1 LLDQWLTTVVKARVR
16 TRTFKDYEAL
26 LKLYI
31 RPTLGGRLIGTLSQ
45 IDIQN
50 LYDQMFER
58 GLSPRTIEYANAV
71 LRSAFRQAVR
81 WKMLAED
88 PCVGV
93 DLPRVKRKE
102 MEALNVE
109 ECRRFLEV
117 AEKSEWF
124 PLLALALTTGVRPSE
139 YLALK
144 WSDIDWQRGT
154 ASVCRTIQA
163 AGAACTF
170 RRHQAQTQQAHRQT
184 SELCPQGAAEVTREA
199 EQRERRELLCSA

>member
-1 LLDQWLTTVVKARVR
+1 
-16 TRTFKDYEAL
+16 
-26 LKLYI
+26 
-31 RPTLGGRLIGTLSQ
+31 
-45 IDIQN
+45 
-50 LYDQMFER
+50 MFER

-88 PCVGV
+88 TCVGV

-102 MEALNVE
+102 MEALSVE
-109 ECRRFLEV
+109 ECRRFLEA

-124 PLLALALTTGVRPSE
+124 PLLALALTTGMRPSE

-170 RRHQAQTQQAHRQT
+170 DDTKRKRSRRIVKLQNFVLKALQNF
-184 SELCPQGAAEVTREA
+184 TREA
-199 EQRERRELLCSA
+199 EQRERRQLLCSA